1 MAKTMKKAVKA
12 GKQFASAAKARV
24 QKEVKALIAAG
35 IIDKKEAKK
44 LLNAL
49 TSELKAEGQ
58 RIAKFARQEVTRGMK
73 KARKKA
79 KPVIRGAIRGAVK
92 RWKKARQR
100 KTQ

>member
-1 MAKTMKKAVKA
+1 MASKVKKAMKA
-12 GKQFASAAKARV
+12 GKQLASAAKARV
-24 QKEVKALIAAG
+24 QKEVKALVAAG

-73 KARKKA
+73 RARKKA
-79 KPVIRGAIRGAVK
+79 KPAIKGAIRGAVK
-92 RWKKARQR
+92 RWKKARKR
-100 KTQ
+100 